1 MGVGSNSQPVG
12 VSSNSQPVG
21 VGSNSQT
28 SGCAQQMTEN
38 ALKLASIAA
47 CHCEGHTNLIINAM
61 VLYGRGIQWA
71 GMSIAAYNA
80 VHMYLKLD
88 TVTTPSC
95 CPAVIHLLET
105 LHDAFACFS
114 LLAACS
120 HPHSR
125 EDGVSCGWSHSS
137 TVRHC

>member
-1 MGVGSNSQPVG
+1 MPSGCGFKLTTSG
-12 VSSNSQPVG
+12 CG
-21 VGSNSQT
+21 FKLTT

-61 VLYGRGIQWA
+61 VLYGQGIQWA

-88 TVTTPSC
+88 TVITPSC
-95 CPAVIHLLET
+95 RPAVIHLLET
-105 LHDAFACFS
+105 LHDEFAHLS
-114 LLAACS
+114 LLAA
-120 HPHSR
+120 
-125 EDGVSCGWSHSS
+125 
-137 TVRHC
+137 